1 LQIKDSNRSM
11 KYIGNEV
18 DFAIVLNTM
27 TAVHEQFGFT
37 YYCDISNKFD
47 HDKLIIQFGS
57 YYMSMKV

>member
-1 LQIKDSNRSM
+1 M